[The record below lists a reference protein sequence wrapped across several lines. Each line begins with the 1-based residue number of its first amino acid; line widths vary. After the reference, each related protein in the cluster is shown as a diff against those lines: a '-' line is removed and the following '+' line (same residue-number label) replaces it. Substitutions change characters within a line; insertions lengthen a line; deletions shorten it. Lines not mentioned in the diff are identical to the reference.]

1 MKDATRL
8 TRIGRPHDDRGLV
21 NPAIA
26 RGSTMLAPSARELY
40 DFPAGRAHYGRVGLE
55 VQDALRSA
63 QMDLQNAKGCALT
76 SSGLQANTL
85 AVLSVVEAGGKVLAS
100 DNIYGPVRGFLLN
113 HLKRFGVDVEFVS
126 PRIGAEIADH
136 IDDRTQAIMLESPGS
151 LTMEIQDLPAIAE
164 IAQARNVV
172 TIIDDTWSA
181 GLTLKPLELGID
193 LAAQALTKYAG
204 GHSDVMMGCVLA
216 RTEKLA
222 AKLQATERAF
232 GYFAS
237 PDDSF
242 LVLRGMRTMSL
253 RMQRSA
259 ESGLKIADWLESQT
273 EVGRIYHP
281 ARADHA
287 DHQRFKSLFSG
298 GCGLFSFDAPNWTDR
313 ESERFLDALEIFGIG
328 YSWGGFESLAI
339 HCDPQLR
346 RTASPSRHD
355 GALIRLSIGMEDP
368 GDLIADLEKGFAAI
382 RTPT

>member
-8 TRIGRPHDDRGLV
+8 TRLGRPHDDRGLV

-26 RGSTMLAPSARELY
+26 RGSTMLAPSAAELY
-40 DFPAGRAHYGRVGLE
+40 NFPKGRAHYGRVGLE
-55 VQDALRSA
+55 VQDSLRSA
-63 QMDLQNAKGCALT
+63 LSDLQNAKGCALT

-85 AVLSVVEAGGKVLAS
+85 AVLSVVEAGGKVLAA
-100 DNIYGPVRGFLLN
+100 DNIYGPVRAFLIN

-136 IDDRTQAIMLESPGS
+136 IDDQTQAILLESPGS
-151 LTMEIQDLPAIAE
+151 LSMEIQDLPAIAK
-164 IAQARNVV
+164 IAQERGVV

-181 GLTLKPLELGID
+181 GLTMKPLELGID
-193 LAAQALTKYAG
+193 LAAQALTKYPG
-204 GHSDVMMGCVLA
+204 GHSDVMMGAVLA

-242 LVLRGMRTMSL
+242 LVLRGMRTMSI

-259 ESGLKIADWLESQT
+259 ESSLQIAQWLCERSETGQ
-273 EVGRIYHP
+273 ILHP
-281 ARADHA
+281 ARDDHPDHA
-287 DHQRFKSLFSG
+287 RFKAMFTG
-298 GCGLFSFDAPNWTDR
+298 ACGLFSFTVPGWDVKT
-313 ESERFLDALEIFGIG
+313 SEAFLDALEIFGIG

-346 RTASPSRHD
+346 RSATETRHQ

-368 GDLIADLEKGFAAI
+368 EDLIADLEKGFEAVK
-382 RTPT
+382 